1 MPSTAPPPA
10 SAAAAKKPSKMKRFF
25 TSRSR
30 QNKKGLSMSVIAP
43 SSAPELDDSLDLSNS
58 STSRGVFT
66 PTKSLT
72 LIEIADRLQIH
83 VEVRDRNYRGVVYS
97 KCFVGSEAVDY
108 LVEHNLAMTRAE
120 AVKIGNC
127 IMGTV
132 GTFESVSRESD
143 FKDGHVFYRFIDPEQ
158 AAELLT
164 TYQRKSSTVSS
175 ATKSSRDQGGGAGG
189 ARVKMDKYGFL
200 IDDEDAAVAPTGAT
214 AKINLVRLRA
224 DAKKWEGILGKVH
237 AQANGKKSS
246 SVAIKYSINPSKMKY
261 YTRRGLP
268 DAMRQKAWTALT
280 GIDLIIKAHPGKY
293 DELVDKADVEY
304 KKLHN
309 HEYADNFSLNS
320 GVEAIG
326 AVLDAID
333 RDINRTFPKHY
344 LFRRRNEDEDDSHG
358 SAATESVGDLENMDS
373 EEELDDDEDDF
384 DIQSTGQDPPS
395 FDVEAKKKMFNESMQ
410 ALMSNMSC
418 EGLNNVDCDCYNE
431 DPNKE
436 LKSSLNSEESFDGSV
451 DIFDGEDDNDD
462 DEVNTKGGHSQ
473 SQKLLSVEA
482 LGMGQGQGSLR
493 RVLRAYSMYD
503 TDVGYCQGMN
513 FIAAMFLT
521 FLSEEESFWL
531 LVVVMNEEPY
541 KLRDM
546 FGKDMA
552 GSHEVLY
559 IAEKLLAQFLPK
571 LARQMEEEMIHVSMF
586 VTPWLLTVYTSTFPF
601 DLVVRVWDS
610 FLVEGWKVVYR
621 VMLSLLTHASKDI
634 AELSF
639 EQILN
644 YFRDFPSTV
653 DGQTIM
659 ANSFRIPLKSKHIQ
673 NHVTQWRRQG
683 GHKEQTDEGMVST
696 FKHENSGGAKNSGGA
711 SVSSNTSNSLS
722 EKPFPMIL
730 PSNLPMR
737 RTKPREIEIE
747 NLSEKLLPIL
757 GSYKFAVMLHNILSP
772 EECLELIDRAEEEG
786 FEDAMIS
793 YVKAKTLHRDCTRC
807 LLDDNE
813 LAEVWY
819 KRIVNAL
826 KDTPLET
833 KLKNAPWIQ
842 KNSGMIP
849 HAVGLNERFRLLKY
863 KQGQFFRVHTDTPFV
878 RRTSDHQSVGEM
890 SCVSVQVYLNQN
902 FKGGCTTFR
911 SEGRYLDVKP
921 RTGSILLFEHDI
933 LHEGQAVIQG
943 KKYILRTDV
952 MYSTNSSSNTGGVVS
967 GTMPTEQL

>member
-10 SAAAAKKPSKMKRFF
+10 SAAAAKKPSKMKGLFA
-25 TSRSR
+25 SSS
-30 QNKKGLSMSVIAP
+30 QKKNGPSAPVVVP
-43 SSAPELDDSLDLSNS
+43 SSGPELDDSLDLS
-58 STSRGVFT
+58 F
-66 PTKSLT
+66 
-72 LIEIADRLQIH
+72 
-83 VEVRDRNYRGVVYS
+83 
-97 KCFVGSEAVDY
+97 
-108 LVEHNLAMTRAE
+108 AE
-120 AVKIGNC
+120 
-127 IMGTV
+127 
-132 GTFESVSRESD
+132 
-143 FKDGHVFYRFIDPEQ
+143 RFIVRGEGASIDHTEKG
-158 AAELLT
+158 EEFMT
-164 TYQRKSSTVSS
+164 DYQRRPSTASSM
-175 ATKSSRDQGGGAGG
+175 TKSSGGQGGGSGG
-189 ARVKMDKYGFL
+189 AGIKMDRYGFL
-200 IDDEDAAVAPTGAT
+200 IDDSKPVE
-214 AKINLVRLRA
+214 KINLVQLRS
-224 DAKKWEGILGKVH
+224 DAKKWQSILDKT
-237 AQANGKKSS
+237 ASSKKSN
-246 SVAIKYSINPSKMKY
+246 SVDIAYSTTPSKMKY

-268 DAMRQKAWTALT
+268 DAMRQKAWTSLT
-280 GIDLIIKAHPGKY
+280 GVDLIIKAHPGKY
-293 DELVDKADVEY
+293 EELVNRANAGRQMSHNNESVDGSTLGSKAGTGT
-304 KKLHN
+304 KG
-309 HEYADNFSLNS
+309 S
-320 GVEAIG
+320 
-326 AVLDAID
+326 VLETID
-333 RDINRTFPKHY
+333 RDLHRTFPKHY
-344 LFRRRNEDEDDSHG
+344 LFLSGNEDKDDGHG
-358 SAATESVGDLENMDS
+358 SAETESLG
-373 EEELDDDEDDF
+373 
-384 DIQSTGQDPPS
+384 
-395 FDVEAKKKMFNESMQ
+395 DVEN
-410 ALMSNMSC
+410 
-418 EGLNNVDCDCYNE
+418 
-431 DPNKE
+431 
-436 LKSSLNSEESFDGSV
+436 
-451 DIFDGEDDNDD
+451 IFDELELD
-462 DEVNTKGGHSQ
+462 DEVNTKGSTGGKSQ
-473 SQKLLSVEA
+473 SQKSLLV
-482 LGMGQGQGSLR
+482 GMEQGQGQGQGSLR

-683 GHKEQTDEGMVST
+683 GHKEQTDEGIVST
-696 FKHENSGGAKNSGGA
+696 FKYKNSGGAKNSGGGTKDGMVSTLKRKNSGGAKSSGGA

-722 EKPFPMIL
+722 EPFKL
-730 PSNLPMR
+730 SMR
-737 RTKPREIEIE
+737 KAEPREIEIE
-747 NLSEKLLPIL
+747 NLSEKLLPVL
-757 GSYKFAVMLHNILSP
+757 GSSKFAVMLHNVLSP
-772 EECLELIDRAEEEG
+772 EECLELIGRAETEG
-786 FEDAMIS
+786 VEEDAIIS
-793 YVKAKTLHRDCTRC
+793 NDHDCTRY
-807 LLDDNE
+807 LLDDDE

-819 KRIVNAL
+819 ERIINAL

-849 HAVGLNERFRLLKY
+849 HAVGLNEHFRLLKY
-863 KQGQFFRVHTDTPFV
+863 KQGQFFQTHTDTPFV
-878 RRTSDHQSVGEM
+878 DVGEM

-967 GTMPTEQL
+967 GTTPTEQL